1 MLEKG
6 GERFRV
12 TFLRRLLALLLF
24 GVIHAFFI
32 WHGDILIGYAI
43 VGLFLFP
50 FFQASAK
57 TLRNWALLLWIGWGG
72 GSTVLMWL
80 MWKISGDV
88 DFSQPTLAQQAIAN
102 YQQGTWK
109 QLFMQRVDD
118 WLYVNSFTQTFIFI
132 LTILPF
138 FLFGA
143 HIAKE
148 KWFHDVKRHRATI
161 QKWCIGSFIVGM
173 VFKWLPYVE
182 KNIVTEYAQD
192 MIGGPALALF
202 YLTAFSFATANV
214 IRFFPLLVKWRSRT
228 ISCNP
233 SFVRPFFIH
242 MASDCMEK

>member
-1 MLEKG
+1 MRISTMDAVRGVALLGILLVDVLDFSLPTMYVDASVFENDDVDRLLLMGVDLFAQASFYPLFSLLFGWGAWMMLEKG

-138 FLFGA
+138 FF
-143 HIAKE
+143 IRCTYR
-148 KWFHDVKRHRATI
+148 KR
-161 QKWCIGSFIVGM
+161 KVVS
-173 VFKWLPYVE
+173 
-182 KNIVTEYAQD
+182 
-192 MIGGPALALF
+192 
-202 YLTAFSFATANV
+202 
-214 IRFFPLLVKWRSRT
+214 
-228 ISCNP
+228 
-233 SFVRPFFIH
+233 
-242 MASDCMEK
+242 